1 MNRHYL
7 FLVSL
12 IFIANV
18 VYSQEY
24 YPLKIG
30 NKWFYRVSAS
40 TYPNPYDPSKDD
52 TSYVQVLSDT
62 LLINGN
68 KYYTLSSNDVA
79 GGRYLRVDSNYI
91 YYSNGGTGIIETPY
105 FNLRAAIGDT
115 LRLSN
120 PGPYYYTKLTKI
132 DTLLLFGIKSRILTF
147 SEEGLVT
154 RVSRFSDKYGPI
166 TQWSY
171 GDPPAPW
178 PDYSKEIIGCKL
190 YDTTYGY
197 VLSVLSPNLN
207 PVSFS
212 LNQNYPNPFNSETT
226 IQYSLS
232 NSSEIAL
239 VIRNVLGQLVWF
251 SGSKY
256 LTPGKYTVHWNGTDL
271 NNILVSSGLYYYTL
285 LTNEGSISRKLI
297 LLK

>member
-1 MNRHYL
+1 MKSSCYSIVL
-7 FLVSL
+7 FITL
-12 IFIANV
+12 ANV
-18 VYSQEY
+18 IYPQEY
-24 YPLKIG
+24 YPLKNG
-30 NKWFYRVSAS
+30 NRWFYRISAS
-40 TYPNPYDPSKDD
+40 TYPNPYDPANDD
-52 TSYVQVLSDT
+52 TAYVQVLADT
-62 LLINGN
+62 LLVNGR
-68 KYYTLSSNDVA
+68 KYFTLSSNDVT

-91 YYSNGGTGIIETPY
+91 YYNNGGTGNTETPY

-120 PGPYYYTKLTKI
+120 SGPYFYTKLTKI
-132 DTLLLFGIKSRILTF
+132 DTLVLFGVKSRVLTF

-154 RVSRFSDKYGPI
+154 RIARFSDKFGPI

-197 VLSVLSPNLN
+197 SLSVSSSLLN
-207 PVSFS
+207 PVSFI

-232 NSSEIAL
+232 NSSEITL
-239 VIRNVLGQLVWF
+239 IIRNVLGQIVWF
-251 SGSKY
+251 SDSKY
-256 LTPGKYTVHWNGTDL
+256 LTPGKYAVHWTGKDL
-271 NNILVSSGLYYYTL
+271 NNIPVSSGLYYYTL
-285 LTNEGSISRKLI
+285 LTNEGSISRKLV